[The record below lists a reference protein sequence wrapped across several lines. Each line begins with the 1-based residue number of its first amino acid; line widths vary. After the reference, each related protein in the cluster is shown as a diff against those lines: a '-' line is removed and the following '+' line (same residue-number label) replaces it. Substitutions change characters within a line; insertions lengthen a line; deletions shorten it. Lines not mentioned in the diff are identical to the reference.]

1 MGLYEF
7 MLSIGATWYQIG
19 LVLYNHPY
27 IYIYIILVFSQFA
40 SWTLV
45 CNGVVQFLILKWTFN
60 SILNFLWGGL
70 IEPLMCV
77 F

>member
-1 MGLYEF
+1 LGFYEF

-19 LVLYNHPY
+19 LVLYNH

-45 CNGVVQFLILKWTFN
+45 CNGVVEFLILKWTFN